1 MKKIDLEIFDISH
14 SGTNS
19 GAYAMV
25 LVEKGGNRKI
35 PIIIG
40 SSEAQAIAI
49 ELENMKPS
57 RPLTHDLYKNTLTS
71 FNMTVTE
78 VLIYNYNEGIFFAKV
93 IVTDGERI
101 IEIDSRSSDAVA
113 IAVRFRIPIKC
124 YETILQTMGIDPSED
139 STSEDDLDE
148 NEEGEIVFDAVVED
162 VEKPSKK
169 IDKSEELKELRDK
182 LNQAI
187 ENEEYEA
194 ASILKIAIE
203 KLESEK

>member
-124 YETILQTMGIDPSED
+124 DETILQTMGIDPSED
-139 STSEDDLDE
+139 STSQDELDE
-148 NEEGEIVFDAVVED
+148 DGEIVFDAVVED
-162 VEKPSKK
+162 EVMPSKK
-169 IDKSEELKELRDK
+169 RNKAEELKELRDK

-194 ASILKIAIE
+194 ASMLKIAIE

>member
-124 YETILQTMGIDPSED
+124 YETILQSMGIDPSDD
-139 STSEDDLDE
+139 STSEGDL
-148 NEEGEIVFDAVVED
+148 EEDGEIVFGDVFED
-162 VEKPSKK
+162 EEKPQKK
-169 IDKSEELKELRDK
+169 IDKSEELKALRDK
-182 LNQAI
+182 LNHAI

-194 ASILKIAIE
+194 ASILKMAIE

>member
-1 MKKIDLEIFDISH
+1 MKKIDLDIFDISH

-71 FNMTVTE
+71 FNMTVNE
-78 VLIYNYNEGIFFAKV
+78 VLIYNYNEGIFFAKI

-113 IAVRFRIPIKC
+113 IAVRFRVPIRC
-124 YETILQTMGIDPSED
+124 YETILQTMGIDPIDEVQ
-139 STSEDDLDE
+139 SEDDLE
-148 NEEGEIVFDAVVED
+148 EEGEVIFESDMDEL
-162 VEKPSKK
+162 EMPSTD
-169 IDKSEELKELRDK
+169 IDKKERLKELRDK

-194 ASILKIAIE
+194 AAKLKKAIE

>member
-124 YETILQTMGIDPSED
+124 YETILQSMGIDPSED
-139 STSEDDLDE
+139 TPSEDELDE
-148 NEEGEIVFDAVVED
+148 DGDIVFDAAVED

-169 IDKSEELKELRDK
+169 TNKAKELKELRDK

-194 ASILKIAIE
+194 ASMLKMAIE

>member
-1 MKKIDLEIFDISH
+1 
-14 SGTNS
+14 
-19 GAYAMV
+19 MV

-57 RPLTHDLYKNTLTS
+57 RPLTHDLYKSTLTS

-113 IAVRFRIPIKC
+113 IAVRFRVPIKC
-124 YETILQTMGIDPSED
+124 YETIIQSMGIDPSED
-139 STSEDDLDE
+139 SVSEDDL
-148 NEEGEIVFDAVVED
+148 GEDGELVFESDLED
-162 VEKPSKK
+162 LEDLDMPSKD
-169 IDKSEELKELRDK
+169 IDKEEKLKELREK
-182 LNQAI
+182 LSQAI
-187 ENEEYEA
+187 ENEEYET
-194 ASILKIAIE
+194 ASMLKTAIE

>member
-124 YETILQTMGIDPSED
+124 DETILQTMGINPSED
-139 STSEDDLDE
+139 STSEDELDE
-148 NEEGEIVFDAVVED
+148 DGEIVFDAVVED
-162 VEKPSKK
+162 EEMPSKK
-169 IDKSEELKELRDK
+169 INKAEELKELRDK

-203 KLESEK
+203 KIESEK

>member
-124 YETILQTMGIDPSED
+124 DETILQNMGIDPSED
-139 STSEDDLDE
+139 STSEDELDE
-148 NEEGEIVFDAVVED
+148 DGEIVFDAVVED
-162 VEKPSKK
+162 EVMPSKK
-169 IDKSEELKELRDK
+169 RNKAEELKELRDK

-194 ASILKIAIE
+194 ASMLKIAIE

>member
-1 MKKIDLEIFDISH
+1 MKKIDLDIFDISH

-71 FNMTVTE
+71 FNMTVNE
-78 VLIYNYNEGIFFAKV
+78 VLIYNYNEGIFFAKI

-113 IAVRFRIPIKC
+113 IAVRFRVPIRC
-124 YETILQTMGIDPSED
+124 YETILQTMGIDPIDEVQ
-139 STSEDDLDE
+139 SEDDLE
-148 NEEGEIVFDAVVED
+148 EEGEVIFESDMDEL
-162 VEKPSKK
+162 EMPSSD
-169 IDKSEELKELRDK
+169 IDKKERLKELRDK

-194 ASILKIAIE
+194 AAKLKKAIE
-203 KLESEK
+203 KLESQK